1 MRLRLLLINAAAIL
15 LSLAGGQ
22 ATAQYVG
29 PAFDPNL
36 TVRQM
41 LSSAADDVYVVL
53 RGRLVRRINDEK
65 YLFDD
70 GTGQVRVDIESHL
83 FPHGTPIND
92 QTQIEISGEFDREI
106 IGTSEVEVKSL
117 RVVEGG
123 PAQSRPAAK
132 APAAPSR

>member
-1 MRLRLLLINAAAIL
+1 MRLRLLLIKTAVL

-22 ATAQYVG
+22 SMAQYVG

-41 LSSAADDVYVVL
+41 LSTAPDDAHVVL

-70 GTGQVRVDIESHL
+70 GTGQVRVEIDAHL
-83 FPHGTPIND
+83 FPQGSPIND
-92 QTQIEISGEFDREI
+92 QTQIEISGEFDRELM
-106 IGTSEVEVKSL
+106 GTSEVEVKAL
-117 RVVEGG
+117 RVVEGS
-123 PAQSRPAAK
+123 PAQAKPAATPK
-132 APAAPSR
+132 AR